1 MFSNSE
7 TKLLKGWNN
16 MKNRMVLVMIL
27 LLLCIALAN
36 TSAESWGRDDATPY
50 GDDLGKNYVKES
62 NLIYEHVYVLGNKLF
77 MHTSF
82 DLNSEP
88 VHTLVQGQFAE
99 LLDSQNGALLVRAA
113 VGSSNGDVTY
123 VDGWVD
129 ERFVVISKGFYIAMH
144 PTPVYVD
151 AATSAKIIRLMDTYD
166 SLIVIDE
173 CNGFYRVMING
184 GIGFVEKE

>member
-1 MFSNSE
+1 
-7 TKLLKGWNN
+7 
-16 MKNRMVLVMIL
+16 MKNRVVLVMIL
-27 LLLCIALAN
+27 LLLCAILAY
-36 TSAESWGRDDATPY
+36 TSAESWGRDDAIPY
-50 GDDLGKNYVKES
+50 GDYLGKNYVRES
-62 NLIYEHVYVLGNKLF
+62 NTLNEHVYVLGNKLF
-77 MHTSF
+77 MHATF

-99 LLDSQNGALLVRAA
+99 LLYSKNGALLVRAA

-144 PTPVYVD
+144 PTPIYID
-151 AATSAKIIRLMDTYD
+151 ATTSAKIIRLMDTYD

-173 CNGFYRVMING
+173 CNDFYRVMMNG

>member
-1 MFSNSE
+1 
-7 TKLLKGWNN
+7 
-16 MKNRMVLVMIL
+16 MKNGTVLVMIL
-27 LLLCIALAN
+27 LLLCTTLTN

-50 GDDLGKNYVKES
+50 GDDLGENYVKES
-62 NLIYEHVYVLGNKLF
+62 NMLYEHVYVLGNKLF
-77 MHTSF
+77 MHASF

-99 LLDSQNGALLVRAA
+99 ILDSKNGALLVRAA
-113 VGSSNGDVTY
+113 VGSSGEDVIY
-123 VDGWVD
+123 IEGWVD

-144 PTPVYVD
+144 PTPVYID
-151 AATSAKIIRLMDTYD
+151 ATTDAKIIRLMDTYD

-173 CNGFYRVMING
+173 CNDFYRVMMNG